1 MAMLA
6 ATLAAALLFA
16 AVHLS
21 IGRMAGLHGARRSG
35 WLSFS
40 GGIAVAY
47 VFLHVLPDLI
57 EHNAVLAGA
66 TGAGEWLAD
75 RIVYLVALLG
85 LVVFYVLERNL
96 QSSRRRHRATH
107 GIDRPHDHVFWVHIG
122 AFAVTNLLIG
132 YLLLHREVP
141 GFVSLALFAVALGVH
156 LLASDVGLLLHH
168 KTLYRRRARWV
179 LAAAVLAGWLLG
191 VAWELPEA
199 AVSLIFAF
207 LAGSVIMNVIK
218 DELPAEHDSRVLPFV
233 LGAGLYAAIVLAV

>member
-1 MAMLA
+1 MLVA
-6 ATLAAALLFA
+6 ATLFCALAFAAL
-16 AVHLS
+16 HL
-21 IGRMAGLHGARRSG
+21 GVVRMAALHGTRRSG
-35 WLSFS
+35 WLSAA

-57 EHNAVLAGA
+57 EHNEVLAGA
-66 TGAGEWLAD
+66 SGAADWLAD

-96 QSSRRRHRATH
+96 QSSRRRHLASR

-132 YLLLHREVP
+132 YLLVHREVP

-156 LLASDVGLLLHH
+156 MLASDVGLLLHH
-168 KTLYRRRARWV
+168 KALYRRARWA

-191 VAWELPEA
+191 VTVALPEA
-199 AVSLIFAF
+199 WVSLLFAF

-233 LGAGLYAAIVLAV
+233 LGTALYAAIVLAA